1 MEQQHFQRAGSG
13 RGANKAADAAS
24 GSAKGH
30 QLGGA
35 LPAAKSSS
43 YHRGARASKRA
54 MELQTRRKSVII
66 VKKEEIITQ
75 ESPELG
81 VRDSPRAHG
90 RNAQNGQPA
99 SERNSPCIDMTFNEI
114 PLSQVPDTAQLLFPQ
129 VARPGDKGA
138 QPQSLIQ

>member
-1 MEQQHFQRAGSG
+1 MEHFQRAGSG
-13 RGANKAADAAS
+13 RGANKAAEAATVPAR
-24 GSAKGH
+24 GHQVGETLPSAKG
-30 QLGGA
+30 G
-35 LPAAKSSS
+35 S

-81 VRDSPRAHG
+81 VRDSPCAQS
-90 RNAQNGQPA
+90 RNAQNALPA
-99 SERNSPCIDMTFNEI
+99 SERSSPCIDFSFNEV
-114 PLSQVPDTAQLLFPQ
+114 PLNQAPDTAQLLFPHVKQ
-129 VARPGDKGA
+129 PSEKGS